1 MLRPT
6 VRTPATH
13 CRHITIEGLDSC
25 KELSGKG
32 DIVLT
37 SVASGAITPVEA
49 SNLMSAISS
58 QARIIE
64 VDKLERRVAELEQGN
79 EAR

>member
-1 MLRPT
+1 MRTLWPT
-6 VRTPATH
+6 D
-13 CRHITIEGLDSC
+13 RHFTIEGLDSC

-58 QARIIE
+58 QVRIIK
-64 VDKLERRVAELEQGN
+64 VDELERRVAELEI
-79 EAR
+79 RH